1 MLLSPLIGHA
11 FAPSRGDYMQFI
23 NYHNRLNPE
32 QKIHWQLG
40 WDIEERGPTIAAAW
54 RLNLL

>member
-1 MLLSPLIGHA
+1 
-11 FAPSRGDYMQFI
+11 MQFI